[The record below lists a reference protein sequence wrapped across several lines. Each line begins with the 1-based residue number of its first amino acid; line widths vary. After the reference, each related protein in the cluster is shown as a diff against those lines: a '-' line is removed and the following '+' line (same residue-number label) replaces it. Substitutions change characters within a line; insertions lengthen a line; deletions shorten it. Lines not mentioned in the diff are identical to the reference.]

1 SLLTSNLTCFTF
13 PRGDISRF
21 PPARCSA
28 LGLLEYYLLDA
39 ASLLPVLALD
49 VRPGHRVLDLCAA
62 PGGKMLA
69 LLLEG
74 CRYLS
79 ANDTSISRCN
89 RLRRVLQSYVPRE
102 LRSEDRLRVTSWD
115 GTEWPEEG
123 IYDRV
128 LVDVPCT
135 TDRHSLLEEENNIFH
150 RLRMK
155 ERQRLPLLQS
165 QLLLSGLRAV
175 VPGGDVVY
183 STCTLSALQ
192 NECVVERVLGLAAS
206 EFGIHAVV
214 QDLRN
219 FRDIF
224 RKTFNFY
231 QESRLGELVLPNLTA
246 NYGPIYLCKI
256 RRLR

>member
-1 SLLTSNLTCFTF
+1 MQPRCSLSSPLM
-13 PRGDISRF
+13 
-21 PPARCSA
+21 SA
-28 LGLLEYYLLDA
+28 LGT
-39 ASLLPVLALD
+39 ASLT
-49 VRPGHRVLDLCAA
+49 C
-62 PGGKMLA
+62 A
-69 LLLEG
+69 LLRVERCWRCCWRAAVSAVLSG
-74 CRYLS
+74 LINVTLRRCRYILLSVAGYLS